1 MAIFECKQYPEM
13 TVYITKDKKVQ
24 FRRGKLETK
33 DPKVINILKKVQY
46 VKRVDE
52 ESKDN
57 KKK

>member
-1 MAIFECKQYPEM
+1 M

-33 DPKVINILKKVQY
+33 DPKVINVLKKVQY

-52 ESKDN
+52 VSKDN